1 MLFFGDVVAAFP
13 GHFAGRVLDIGSLD
27 INGGPHTL
35 FTSAEYVGVDLGS
48 GPNVTHVG
56 RGEDLT
62 LPDGRFDVA
71 MSSECFE
78 HNRAWRATVSNMI
91 RMTRRGG
98 LVVFTAASTGRAEH
112 GTTRSDQGRAA
123 PLAVAIGEEWYRNL
137 TTRDVITAVADVD
150 WANRFCL
157 ELRSTSD
164 LLFAGIIGPASATEV
179 QALHDVEAKWR
190 TAARESRYPGTW
202 VRRAILETTGDRGL
216 RVAKTIRGAATSYG
230 AGSRAELGPADG

>member
-98 LVVFTAASTGRAEH
+98 SSSSRLRAPVGPSTARPARTKGVRPRSPSPSARS
-112 GTTRSDQGRAA
+112 GT
-123 PLAVAIGEEWYRNL
+123 AI
-137 TTRDVITAVADVD
+137 
-150 WANRFCL
+150 
-157 ELRSTSD
+157 
-164 LLFAGIIGPASATEV
+164 
-179 QALHDVEAKWR
+179 
-190 TAARESRYPGTW
+190 
-202 VRRAILETTGDRGL
+202 
-216 RVAKTIRGAATSYG
+216 
-230 AGSRAELGPADG
+230 